1 MMGKQYKLENITQ
14 ILTKAQRG
22 NVNIK
27 GLETGIKGTG
37 ERILQRPYSPWQ
49 AVGDPPFWKKKEK
62 NIYIRAP
69 VYIF

>member
-14 ILTKAQRG
+14 ILTKAQRVG
-22 NVNIK
+22 NRNK
-27 GLETGIKGTG
+27 GYGG
-37 ERILQRPYSPWQ
+37 EDITASLFPLTSCGGP
-49 AVGDPPFWKKKEK
+49 ALLKKKKK

>member
-37 ERILQRPYSPWQ
+37 ERILQRPYSP
-49 AVGDPPFWKKKEK
+49 
-62 NIYIRAP
+62 
-69 VYIF
+69 